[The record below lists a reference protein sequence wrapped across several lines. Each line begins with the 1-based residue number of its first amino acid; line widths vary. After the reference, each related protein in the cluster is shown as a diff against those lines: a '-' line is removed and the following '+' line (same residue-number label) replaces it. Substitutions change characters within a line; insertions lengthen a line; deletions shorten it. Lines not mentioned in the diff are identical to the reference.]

1 MQISLINNK
10 PPLKDKSVGGSN
22 NNGVA
27 AAESADGNRDAAR
40 RGVKVGGDKVSR
52 SREEIHIRA
61 IKLDVRVVKPRGK
74 WSFRAW
80 IVYWLWFLIEQ
91 NRSVITE
98 LPPSLY
104 VRLRHKRGYKHTNAD

>member
-52 SREEIHIRA
+52 SREEIHRS
-61 IKLDVRVVKPRGK
+61 RPR
-74 WSFRAW
+74 
-80 IVYWLWFLIEQ
+80 
-91 NRSVITE
+91 
-98 LPPSLY
+98 
-104 VRLRHKRGYKHTNAD
+104 YKARRPCRQATR